1 MGHGRCEKG
10 RQGGEVE
17 KGEAE
22 RGGGG
27 AWEKGVR
34 YSTPQVSIGNR
45 GEHYRPQPSLVSV
58 GMGGGGAEFPSLVPA
73 CDLHHAL

>member
-22 RGGGG
+22 KGGGGGGG
-27 AWEKGVR
+27 AWEKGGGHGR
-34 YSTPQVSIGNR
+34 R
-45 GEHYRPQPSLVSV
+45 GYGTV
-58 GMGGGGAEFPSLVPA
+58 
-73 CDLHHAL
+73 HHK

>member
-22 RGGGG
+22 KGGGG
-27 AWEKGVR
+27 GGGHGR
-34 YSTPQVSIGNR
+34 R
-45 GEHYRPQPSLVSV
+45 GEGG
-58 GMGGGGAEFPSLVPA
+58 GMGEGGTVQYTTSEYWE
-73 CDLHHAL
+73 

>member
-1 MGHGRCEKG
+1 MGEGGR
-10 RQGGEVE
+10 
-17 KGEAE
+17 
-22 RGGGG
+22 

-58 GMGGGGAEFPSLVPA
+58 GMGGGGGYLPSLVPA